1 MYSIV
6 GIIAVIIDQV
16 VKYWVSKN
24 VFGEVVVRFIPGV
37 LSIANVHNDGA
48 AFSFLSGANARIPF
62 IVITVIFL
70 ILVIIALATD
80 FISGRFSRWCMVMI
94 AAGGLGNCIDRVIN
108 GWVQDMFKVEL
119 FNFPVF
125 NVADIYITVFAIL
138 FVIAMLFE
146 RQPED
151 DEDEDEEPEVKPEKR
166 RAVREKP
173 VREEEPKSLLGRRK
187 PQDDDDEYYEPAPV
201 RRAPAKAAPA
211 EPETGR
217 KAAPRKSSYEED
229 YARFKAQREAREQND
244 PRPAPAPVKPVNSE
258 DPFAEW
264 ERASERVN
272 ARKAQPAY
280 EQEHEPQPVR
290 TQRAPAPEYQEA
302 ERPAAPVRQP
312 APERQ
317 LAAKP
322 AKAADNFD
330 LDDILAE
337 FK

>member
-1 MYSIV
+1 MLYSIV

-24 VFGEVVVRFIPGV
+24 IFGIAVIKFIPGIV
-37 LSIANVHNDGA
+37 SLVNVHNDGA
-48 AFSFLSGANARIPF
+48 AFSILSGANARIPF

-70 ILVIIALATD
+70 VLVLIALATD
-80 FISGRFSRWCMVMI
+80 FISGPFSRWCMVMI
-94 AAGGLGNCIDRVIN
+94 AAGGVGNCIDRVVN

-151 DEDEDEEPEVKPEKR
+151 EDEEDEEEEPKARPEKR

-173 VREEEPKSLLGRRK
+173 VREEEPRSLLGRRK
-187 PQDDDDEYYEPAPV
+187 PQDDEDDYEPAPV
-201 RRAPAKAAPA
+201 RRAPAKTAPA
-211 EPETGR
+211 EPEAGR

-229 YARFKAQREAREQND
+229 YARFKAQREAREQTE
-244 PRPAPAPVKPVNSE
+244 PRRAPAPVQPVNSD

-272 ARKAQPAY
+272 ARKAQPVQPEY
-280 EQEHEPQPVR
+280 EQRPE
-290 TQRAPAPEYQEA
+290 PEYREA

-317 LAAKP
+317 PAAKP
-322 AKAADNFD
+322 AKVADDFD